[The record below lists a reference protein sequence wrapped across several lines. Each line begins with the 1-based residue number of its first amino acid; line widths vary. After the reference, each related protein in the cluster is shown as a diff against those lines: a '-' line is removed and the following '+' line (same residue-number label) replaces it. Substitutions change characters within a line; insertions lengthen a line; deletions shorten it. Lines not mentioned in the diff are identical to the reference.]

1 MIRRELPVSVDIG
14 SEIYKID
21 ADFRTLMNI
30 EGIIF
35 GKEVTDDQ
43 KNFAEEMM
51 KEVDIEEKDA
61 IANAKYYDAL
71 KLFYK
76 DNLPDD
82 LEEAME
88 KMLWF
93 YSCGKED
100 EKAKAKTKKKVI
112 SFEQDFD
119 YISAGFLQDYKI
131 DLFEVDFL
139 HWWKF
144 MSLLSALHDDCKIC
158 EIIGYRGAEL
168 KNFDKE
174 QRKRIREMQKIYA
187 LPDEI
192 SKEEKKRQD
201 EITQILLNG
210 GDLSGIL

>member
-1 MIRRELPVSVDIG
+1 MIRRELPVSVDIW
-14 SEIYKID
+14 SKTYKID
-21 ADFRTLMNI
+21 ADFRTIMNV

-43 KNFAEEMM
+43 KKFAEEMM
-51 KEVDIEEKDA
+51 KEIDIEEKDA

-71 KLFYK
+71 KLFYR
-76 DNLPDD
+76 NNVPDD

-100 EKAKAKTKKKVI
+100 EQSKTKTKKKVI
-112 SFEQDFD
+112 SFEYDFD
-119 YISAGFLQDYKI
+119 YINAGFMQDYKI

-144 MSLLSALHDDCKIC
+144 MSLFSALHDDCKIC

-187 LPDEI
+187 LPDDI

>member
-1 MIRRELPVSVDIG
+1 MIRRELPVLVDIG
-14 SEIYKID
+14 SETYKID
-21 ADFRTLMNI
+21 ADFRTIMNI

-43 KNFAEEMM
+43 RKFAKEMM

-61 IANAKYYDAL
+61 IQNAKYYDAL

-76 DNLPDD
+76 DNVPDD

-100 EKAKAKTKKKVI
+100 KQSKTKKKVI
-112 SFEQDFD
+112 SFEYDFD
-119 YISAGFLQDYKI
+119 YINAGFMQDYKI

-144 MSLLSALHDDCKIC
+144 MSLFSALHDDCKIC

-174 QRKRIREMQKIYA
+174 QRKRVREMQKIYA
-187 LPDEI
+187 LPDDM